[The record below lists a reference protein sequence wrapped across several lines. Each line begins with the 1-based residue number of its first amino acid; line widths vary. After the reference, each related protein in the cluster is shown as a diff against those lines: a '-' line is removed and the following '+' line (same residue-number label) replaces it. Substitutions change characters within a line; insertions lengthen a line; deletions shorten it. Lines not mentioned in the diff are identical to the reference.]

1 MLKEVWFH
9 IHGKSPE
16 QTVKIMTKVLKK
28 FKFIQVK
35 IGIDKCII
43 QTNEVPD
50 SFNCWLINILLS
62 SKLFL
67 GKFHEKHPLFT
78 KKMSRR
84 INNIQ
89 SKIQTCIS
97 RFGFWDSI
105 DYPEDK
111 VFGDFLIR
119 KTQYLLNKKPLWKA
133 VKMASQES
141 KYQIIK
147 PDDVFAH
154 TTKME
159 LIQNLTLHHNTTTK
173 EATEIINKEFPE
185 LANAQKPEK
194 TKISQK
200 EIENINEKTRQL
212 IETLK
217 FYSPKNRR
225 KYLDNSDNFDKFIL
239 FTALFQQK
247 GKQWIIENIGEI
259 ESWT

>member
-1 MLKEVWFH
+1 
-9 IHGKSPE
+9 
-16 QTVKIMTKVLKK
+16 
-28 FKFIQVK
+28 
-35 IGIDKCII
+35 
-43 QTNEVPD
+43 
-50 SFNCWLINILLS
+50 
-62 SKLFL
+62 
-67 GKFHEKHPLFT
+67 
-78 KKMSRR
+78 
-84 INNIQ
+84 
-89 SKIQTCIS
+89 
-97 RFGFWDSI
+97 
-105 DYPEDK
+105 
-111 VFGDFLIR
+111 
-119 KTQYLLNKKPLWKA
+119 
-133 VKMASQES
+133 MASQES

-159 LIQNLTLHHNTTTK
+159 LIQNLTLHHNTTRK
-173 EATEIINKEFPE
+173 EATEIIDKEFPE